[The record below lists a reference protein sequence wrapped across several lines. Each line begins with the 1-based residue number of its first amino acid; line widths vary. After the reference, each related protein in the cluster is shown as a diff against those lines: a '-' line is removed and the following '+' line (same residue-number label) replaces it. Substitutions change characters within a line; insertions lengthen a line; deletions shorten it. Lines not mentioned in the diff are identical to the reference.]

1 MSKLHSTHPLALQAL
16 LDETLFVV
24 EDSETL
30 EVEEEETIKLKGPE
44 SLPIQKEVEQDE
56 EFVFEGKKD
65 KGILVMIHNREYSY
79 FSPEAEEAF
88 GKMLN
93 AVQLNNEEIVL
104 LNLANDKNS
113 TDFKEIMRFFAP
125 KKIVMFGLD
134 PALLKLP
141 KMKDNTIVQGKTA
154 VVFNTFNFEEVLTDS
169 NIKKEF
175 WRKFKEFIQL

>member
-24 EDSETL
+24 VDAEKPKAEGK
-30 EVEEEETIKLKGPE
+30 ETITLKEPE
-44 SLPIQKEVEQDE
+44 NLSVKEEIEQDE
-56 EFVFEGKKD
+56 EFVFQGKKG
-65 KGILVMIHNREYSY
+65 KSILFIVYNREYPY
-79 FSPEAEEAF
+79 FSPKAEEAF
-88 GKMLN
+88 GKILN
-93 AVQLNNEEIVL
+93 AVQLDNEKIVL

-141 KMKDNTIVQGKTA
+141 KMQDNAIVQGKVA
-154 VVFNTFNFEEVLTDS
+154 VVFNTFNFEEVLTDPY
-169 NIKKEF
+169 IKKEF